1 MRYELKR
8 VRKENAKLK
17 EERAILKKAAA
28 FFAKVL
34 WQYMMGDCEPGFEF
48 SEMAVG
54 AMQSCG
60 ASCLNPINWIGQGRR
75 SSTKA
80 RAFESW
86 GRGKKDN
93 NSIQAV
99 DFSSELTVSANS
111 ARRHLR

>member
-1 MRYELKR
+1 MG
-8 VRKENAKLK
+8 
-17 EERAILKKAAA
+17 AAYIRCFGQCLVSSA
-28 FFAKVL
+28 TGASISML

-48 SEMAVG
+48 SETAVG